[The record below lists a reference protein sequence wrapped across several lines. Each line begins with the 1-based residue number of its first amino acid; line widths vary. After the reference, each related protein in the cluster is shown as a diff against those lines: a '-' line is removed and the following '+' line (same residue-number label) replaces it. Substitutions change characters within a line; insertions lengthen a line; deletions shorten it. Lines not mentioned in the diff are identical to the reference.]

1 MITKSKSEYL
11 LENYTPLEI
20 ICAKDTVLRLVQ
32 KHKVFDVR
40 FNALFLEVFHKE
52 ENIFMELTLLL
63 LEYQKEL
70 KCKQNLNSK

>member
-52 ENIFMELTLLL
+52 QSIKPYIEDFVLLNKTKDSIF
-63 LEYQKEL
+63 
-70 KCKQNLNSK
+70 CADNL